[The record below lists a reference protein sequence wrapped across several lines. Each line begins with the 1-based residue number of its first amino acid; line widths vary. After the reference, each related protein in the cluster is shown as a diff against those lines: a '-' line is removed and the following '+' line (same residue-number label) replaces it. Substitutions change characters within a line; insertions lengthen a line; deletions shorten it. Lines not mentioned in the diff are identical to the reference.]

1 MSDRPMV
8 SFIVL
13 AYQQE
18 RFIREAVRSALAQT
32 YQPLEIVL
40 SDDCSKDETFAI
52 MCEEAKAYRGPHSVV
67 LRRGAMNSGLAGHIN
82 QAWASAR
89 GEFMVMQAGDD
100 SSLPERTTE
109 LVDAWKQSGSDLV
122 YSEFSVMGAE
132 SEPITSHFKAI
143 AAPRDVRQAIEDG
156 WCVASG
162 CSCGYSRELISRFG
176 PLDGRVVTEDV
187 VFPFRALLGHGIS
200 FVDKPLV
207 RYRVHGSSI
216 SNDMG
221 FWLGPERAK
230 LRARQQKVA
239 VNRCAVSQEWLRAWD
254 LSGRQE
260 HALRKK
266 LVTLANHWQL
276 ETQCYQV
283 SRLAAMG
290 LVVGALAKGLPIRR
304 ALGFTKRHVLRYG

>member
-1 MSDRPMV
+1 MSDRPLV

-40 SDDCSKDETFAI
+40 SDDCSKDQTFAI
-52 MCEEAKAYRGPHSVV
+52 MCEEAKAYRGPHAVV
-67 LRRGAMNSGLAGHIN
+67 LRRGAANSGLASHIN
-82 QAWASAR
+82 QAWEIAR
-89 GEFMVMQAGDD
+89 GEFVVVQAGDD
-100 SSLPERTTE
+100 SSLPERTAE
-109 LVDAWKQSGSDLV
+109 LVEAWQRSGSDLV
-122 YSEFSVMGAE
+122 YSEFTVMGADG
-132 SEPITSHFKAI
+132 EPVTSHLKAV
-143 AAPRDVRQAIEDG
+143 AAPRDVKDAIEDG

-162 CSCGYSRELISRFG
+162 CSCGYSRDLLSRFG

-187 VFPFRALLGHGIS
+187 VFPFRALLGRGIS

-207 RYRVHGSSI
+207 RYRVHGNSI

-230 LRARQQKVA
+230 MRTRRQKLA
-239 VNRCAVSQEWLRAWD
+239 ANRCAVSQEWLRAWD

-260 HALRKK
+260 QALRNK
-266 LVTLANHWQL
+266 LVALANHWQL

-283 SRLAAMG
+283 SRLGAMG
-290 LVVGALAKGLPIRR
+290 LVVRALAGGLPIRR
-304 ALGFTKRHVLRYG
+304 ALGFTKRHVIRYA